1 MAILVA
7 PAVAQLRVL
16 LAPDAMLAGL
26 AVKEPM
32 VGLLAALLT
41 VKVCE
46 TGVAAAYVLL
56 PACVAWIVQ
65 APATMNVAV
74 VPLTVQTLVVVEAKD
89 TVRPE
94 LAVAES
100 VSGFPT
106 VCVPGLAKVMVCAIG
121 AALTVK
127 LCETGVAAAYVLLP
141 ACVAWIVQAPA
152 AMNVA
157 VVPLT
162 VQTLAVVE
170 AKDTVRP
177 ELAVAESVSGFP
189 TVCVPGLAKVMVCAI
204 GAALTVKLCETGVA
218 AAYVL
223 LPACVAWIVQAPAT
237 MNVAV
242 VPLTVQTLVVVEA
255 KDTVRPEL
263 AVAESVS
270 GFPTVCVPGLAKVM
284 VCAIGAALTVKLCET
299 GVAAAYVL
307 LPACVAWIVQAPAAM
322 NVAVVPL
329 TVQTPVVVEAKDTAS
344 PELEV
349 AERVNGVP
357 TVCVPGLAK
366 EIDCW
371 VRGTGFT
378 VSVAALLVTLP
389 AASVTVTVNDDPLS
403 DVVVGGVV

>member
-65 APATMNVAV
+65 APAAMNVAV
-74 VPLTVQTLVVVEAKD
+74 VPLTVQMLVVVEAKA
-89 TVRPE
+89 TVGPE

-162 VQTLAVVE
+162 VQMLVVVE
-170 AKDTVRP
+170 AKATVRP
-177 ELAVAESVSGFP
+177 ELAVAESVSALL
-189 TVCVPGLAKVMVCAI
+189 TVCIPGLAKVIVCEVR

-223 LPACVAWIVQAPAT
+223 LPACVAWIVQAQGRRT
-237 MNVAV
+237 W
-242 VPLTVQTLVVVEA
+242 
-255 KDTVRPEL
+255 R
-263 AVAESVS
+263 S
-270 GFPTVCVPGLAKVM
+270 C
-284 VCAIGAALTVKLCET
+284 
-299 GVAAAYVL
+299 
-307 LPACVAWIVQAPAAM
+307 
-322 NVAVVPL
+322 
-329 TVQTPVVVEAKDTAS
+329 
-344 PELEV
+344 
-349 AERVNGVP
+349 R
-357 TVCVPGLAK
+357 
-366 EIDCW
+366 
-371 VRGTGFT
+371 
-378 VSVAALLVTLP
+378 
-389 AASVTVTVNDDPLS
+389 
-403 DVVVGGVV
+403 